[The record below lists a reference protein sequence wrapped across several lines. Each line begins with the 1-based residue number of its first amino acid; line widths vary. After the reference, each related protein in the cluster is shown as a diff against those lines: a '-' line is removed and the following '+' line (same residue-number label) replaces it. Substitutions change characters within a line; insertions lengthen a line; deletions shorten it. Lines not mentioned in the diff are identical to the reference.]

1 MTHEPE
7 PSAPAVGWQRPT
19 VPSEGEKDF
28 LDEHPFDLQRS
39 ALPDSVLVEQVTIP
53 MRDGITLAGTLF
65 RPQDESATVPV
76 IATATPYGKDRY
88 DQWDYFRDA
97 PTGNVPGGGFY
108 MGTVHVS
115 DHTAFEAPDPGY
127 WVPSGYAV
135 LLVDLPGLGASQSNP
150 AAGIGHQER
159 WADVMSW
166 LETQPWC
173 SGQAGMSGVSALC
186 ATQWIAA
193 MGDAPPQLK
202 AIIPWEG
209 FNEQGPGGGY
219 GGIPETAF
227 PAWIGGVWVGPNINP
242 DAPGPEPFLFDWKHD
257 PSTIRVPALVCASF
271 SDQELHSWDTFE
283 AFRLLDTQDKWLY
296 THRRQ
301 KWGAFYGADELK
313 LQKRFL
319 DKFLKGSDDELSDV
333 PRVRLEINESRF
345 TYTVQDV
352 SQWPP
357 AETRYREL
365 YLDAQAG
372 SLSPQPPATASSAA
386 IAPAPTSDPVNR
398 AVFDL
403 LFTEDTDVVGNSAL
417 RLFVETKDSTDA
429 DLFIGVEKLD
439 TDGNEVYFF
448 SASGGNANGPVTR
461 GWLRASKRALNK
473 ERSTD
478 ARPVLSYAA
487 DEPLTPGETVQVD
500 IPLMPTATR
509 FRAGET
515 LRLVIQSWSDPG
527 QWEGGE
533 TRQWDTIQTGQTL
546 LHTGPQA
553 HALLLL
559 PTLETGEHPEQ

>member
-1 MTHEPE
+1 MTHDP
-7 PSAPAVGWQRPT
+7 APAASAAAGWQRPAL
-19 VPSEGEKDF
+19 PPEGEKGF

-39 ALPDSVLVEQVTIP
+39 PLPDSVLVEQVTIP

-65 RPQDESATVPV
+65 RPREESEPVPV
-76 IATATPYGKDRY
+76 IATATPYGKDQY
-88 DQWDYFRDA
+88 GQWDNFRDA
-97 PTGNVPGGGFY
+97 PAGNVPGGGFY
-108 MGTVHVS
+108 MGTVRVS

-127 WVPSGYAV
+127 WVPAGYAV
-135 LLVDLPGLGASQSNP
+135 LLVDLPGLGASGSDP
-150 AAGIGHQER
+150 AAGIGHQQR

-166 LETQPWC
+166 LQAQAWC
-173 SGQAGMSGVSALC
+173 TGKVGMSGVSALC

-227 PAWIGGVWVGPNINP
+227 PAWIGTVWVGPNINH

-257 PSTIRVPALVCASF
+257 PAAIRVPALVCASF

-283 AFRLLDTQDKWLY
+283 AFRLLDTGDKWLY

-301 KWGAFYGADELK
+301 KWGAYYGADELA

-319 DKFLKGSDDELSDV
+319 DKFLKDADDTLGDL
-333 PRVRLEINESRF
+333 PHVRLEINESRF
-345 TYTVQDV
+345 AYTVANV

-365 YLDAQAG
+365 YLDAQAA
-372 SLSPQPPATASSAA
+372 SLSPRPSETTSSAT
-386 IAPAPTSDPVNR
+386 IAPAPTSDTVNR

-403 LFTEDTDVVGNSAL
+403 VFTEDADVVGNSAL
-417 RLFVETKDSTDA
+417 RLFVETEGATDT
-429 DLFIGVEKLD
+429 DLFVGVEKLD

-461 GWLRASKRALNK
+461 GWLRASKRALNT

-478 ARPVLSYAA
+478 ARPVLSYAN
-487 DEPLTPGETVQVD
+487 DEPLTPGEAVQVD

-515 LRLVIQSWSDPG
+515 LRLIIQSWSDPG

-533 TRQWDTIQTGQTL
+533 TRQWAAIQTGRTH
-546 LHTGPQA
+546 LHTGPQSRA
-553 HALLLL
+553 RLLL
-559 PTLETGEHPEQ
+559 PTLPPGEQP